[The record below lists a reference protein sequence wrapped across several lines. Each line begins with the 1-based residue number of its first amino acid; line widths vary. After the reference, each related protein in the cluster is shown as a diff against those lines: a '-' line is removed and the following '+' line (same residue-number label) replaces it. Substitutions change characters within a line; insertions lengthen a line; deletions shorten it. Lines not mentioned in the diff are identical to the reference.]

1 MKSWNTLT
9 VSTDFTMPLLALL
22 ISTPF
27 LILGLD
33 IRAMDQDGIH
43 GIPGDGM
50 RDGMASDG
58 LILTIRSI
66 GIGDTLTI
74 MVLTGDI
81 TPTIT
86 IGDIRIMA
94 MVTDLDIAMQ

>member
-1 MKSWNTLT
+1 
-9 VSTDFTMPLLALL
+9 
-22 ISTPF
+22 
-27 LILGLD
+27 
-33 IRAMDQDGIH
+33 
-43 GIPGDGM
+43 M

-74 MVLTGDI
+74 MVPTGDI

-94 MVTDLDIAMQ
+94 MVTDLDIAM